1 VRLLIDDRQIFHVGR
16 EKYLWTEILKMRKEQ
31 IKAARQ
37 AAQLAL
43 FTLQD
48 DARPK
53 SQCTASGRFEEPTF
67 FEK

>member
-1 VRLLIDDRQIFHVGR
+1 
-16 EKYLWTEILKMRKEQ
+16 MRHEQ

-43 FTLQD
+43 FALQD

-53 SQCTASGRFEEPTF
+53 SQRTASGRFEEPTF

>member
-1 VRLLIDDRQIFHVGR
+1 MTVKYFRLGG
-16 EKYLWTEILKMRKEQ
+16 KTYLWKKIVMMRQEQ

-43 FTLQD
+43 FVPKD
-48 DARPK
+48 DIRPK
-53 SQCTASGRFEEPTF
+53 SQRTASARFEEPTF